1 MQAGDGGVVG
11 DTGDPLKEE
20 DIAQVVNLAVQT
32 RRAQRVSH
40 GTGMLGERGGGGGD
54 RKDTARLAWVRRRAT
69 SMHTISLCAD
79 HNRLL
84 LLLLA
89 QLSHPSTSG
98 RTAAATGL
106 EDNLNDLQPHDENY
120 QPVNGAAAGSMRP
133 PLPRPSSA
141 APAASGL
148 RQTGLREMFGAPA
161 HPTKSGG
168 LALTASS
175 PAASAASRG
184 GRAGRGGARSSRAG
198 AGRGR
203 GGKAASGANSQAG
216 KRKRKAAVV
225 EEEEDDEE
233 DEDME
238 AELAAALEE
247 GISEDEEEALPA
259 SKRARGGSQGA
270 GRWLD

>member
-1 MQAGDGGVVG
+1 
-11 DTGDPLKEE
+11 
-20 DIAQVVNLAVQT
+20 
-32 RRAQRVSH
+32 
-40 GTGMLGERGGGGGD
+40 
-54 RKDTARLAWVRRRAT
+54 
-69 SMHTISLCAD
+69 
-79 HNRLL
+79 
-84 LLLLA
+84 
-89 QLSHPSTSG
+89 LSNPVSTSA

-106 EDNLNDLQPHDENY
+106 EDNIDDLHDENH

-141 APAASGL
+141 AGAAAAGGGGGGGL
-148 RQTGLREMFGAPA
+148 RQTGLREMFAAPT

-184 GRAGRGGARSSRAG
+184 GRAGRGAARSSRAG

-203 GGKAASGANSQAG
+203 GAKAGSSQAG

-225 EEEEDDEE
+225 EEEEDEEDED

-247 GISEDEEEALPA
+247 GISEDEEEAPPA
-259 SKRARGGSQGA
+259 SKRAKGESWSSGRPVWHYFRHIWQCGGLFPSPVQVCQGHFVAGLCSCSQSAVWRSFWQALSCMTGTSCCHCQF
-270 GRWLD
+270 LC